1 MTAKDI
7 KQRTDE
13 LRQQI
18 NHHNYRYYVLDAP
31 LVPDA
36 EYDRLL
42 RELQTLEQQHPE
54 LITLDSPTQ
63 RVGAAPLKK
72 FGAVQHAIPMLSLAN
87 AFSEQEVLDF
97 DRRVRERLEMVAPG
111 VLPPATLVE
120 PFASALPC
128 TAEKVEYSAEPK
140 LDGLAVSL
148 LYRDGVFAQGATRGD
163 GVTGEDVT
171 PNLRTIGAIPLRLY
185 GAGYPVLLEVRGE
198 VYLSK
203 AAFEE
208 LNAVARVRGEKIFA
222 NPRNAAAGSLRQLDP
237 KITARRPLA
246 FFCYGVGK
254 VERGI
259 LPGEHG
265 ALLAQLRDWG
275 LPVAHEQK
283 VVSGVQGCL
292 DYYRD
297 MAARRSRL
305 EYDIDGVVYKVNRL
319 DQQERLGFVSRAP
332 RWAVAHKFPAQEE
345 ITEVLGIDV
354 QVGRTG
360 VLTPVARLR
369 PVFVGGVTV
378 SNATLHNQD
387 EIDRLDV
394 RVGDSVIVRRAG
406 DVIPKIGSVVRER
419 RPHGAQPFHMPTHCP
434 VCGAEVV
441 PVETEVMTRCS
452 NELHC
457 PAQSKGQ
464 ILHFVSRRA
473 MDVEG
478 LGDKLVEQLVERK
491 LIETPADLY
500 TLTLPQLSE
509 LERMGEKSAANVYAA
524 LEKSKATTLARFLYA
539 LGIREVGEAT
549 ALGLAQH
556 FGDLDTLMQVDA
568 ATLQQVPDVGPVVA
582 AHIAAF
588 FHQRHNHE
596 VIKSLRAAG
605 INWPAVKIARRLPLA
620 GKTFV
625 LTGTLDTLTRGAAR
639 EKLQALGAKVSGSVS
654 SKTNYLVA
662 GADPGSK
669 FDQACELG
677 IEILDEAALLKM
689 LRA

>member
-1 MTAKDI
+1 MTAKDVRHRI
-7 KQRTDE
+7 EE
-13 LRQQI
+13 LRKQI

-31 LVPDA
+31 LIPDA

-42 RELQTLEQQHPE
+42 RELQTLEEQHPE
-54 LITLDSPTQ
+54 LITPDSPTQ
-63 RVGAAPLKK
+63 RVGAGPLKK
-72 FGAVQHAIPMLSLAN
+72 FGAVTHEVPMLSLAN

-97 DRRVRERLEMVAPG
+97 DRRVRERL
-111 VLPPATLVE
+111 ATE
-120 PFASALPC
+120 A
-128 TAEKVEYSAEPK
+128 VEYSAEPK

-148 LYRDGVFAQGATRGD
+148 LYRDGVFTQGATRGD

-171 PNLRTIGAIPLRLY
+171 QNLRTIGAIPLRLY
-185 GAGYPVLLEVRGE
+185 GAGYPALLEVRGE
-198 VYLSK
+198 VYLPK
-203 AAFEE
+203 AAFAE
-208 LNAVARVRGEKIFA
+208 LNAGARARGEKIFA

-246 FFCYGVGK
+246 FFCYGVGAVQHGK
-254 VERGI
+254 

-265 ALLAQLRDWG
+265 ALLARLREWG

-283 VVSGVQGCL
+283 VVAGVQGCL
-292 DYYRD
+292 NYYRD

-305 EYDIDGVVYKVNRL
+305 EYDIDGVVYKVDRL
-319 DQQERLGFVSRAP
+319 DRQELLGFVSRAP

-360 VLTPVARLR
+360 ALTPVARLR
-369 PVFVGGVTV
+369 PVSVGGVTV

-406 DVIPKIGSVVRER
+406 DVIPEIVSMVRER
-419 RPHGAQPFHMPTHCP
+419 RPHGAKPFHLPKHCP
-434 VCGAEVV
+434 VCGADVVRAEGEVV
-441 PVETEVMTRCS
+441 ARCS
-452 NELHC
+452 GGLYC
-457 PAQSKGQ
+457 PAQRREA

-473 MDVEG
+473 MDIEG

-500 TLTLPQLSE
+500 TLTLPQLSG
-509 LERMGEKSAANVYAA
+509 LERMGEKSAANVMTA
-524 LEKSKATTLARFLYA
+524 LEKSRPTTLARFLYA

-549 ALGLAQH
+549 ALALAQH
-556 FGDLDTLMQVDA
+556 FGDLDPLMQGDE

-588 FHQRHNHE
+588 FRQRHNRE
-596 VIKSLRAAG
+596 AIKRLRAAG
-605 INWPAVKIARRLPLA
+605 IAWPTVKTAQRLPLS

-625 LTGTLDTLTRGAAR
+625 LTGTLDTLTRDEAGER
-639 EKLQALGAKVSGSVS
+639 LRALGAKVSGSVS
-654 SKTNYLVA
+654 AKTNYLVA
-662 GADPGSK
+662 GAGPGSK
-669 FDQACELG
+669 FDKARELG
-677 IEILDEAALLKM
+677 VEILDETALLKM